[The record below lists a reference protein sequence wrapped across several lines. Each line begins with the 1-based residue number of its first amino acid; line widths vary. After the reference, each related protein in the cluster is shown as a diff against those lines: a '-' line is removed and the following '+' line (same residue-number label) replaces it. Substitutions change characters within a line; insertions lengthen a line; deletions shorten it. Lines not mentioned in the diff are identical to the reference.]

1 MCVQSPPPS
10 SDRTLKGMYQQELAK
25 ALMHS
30 LKVMPIINKRTL
42 ERAQRRKRSLPPY
55 IQEAV
60 KKYGL

>member
-10 SDRTLKGMYQQELAK
+10 RDKTLKGMYQQELAM

-30 LKVMPIINKRTL
+30 LKVQPIINKRTL
-42 ERAQRRKRSLPPY
+42 ERAQRRKLALPPY